1 MRMDLGERRL
11 ADEVLEDNDEIR
23 RYWAK
28 LTACLRSV
36 VNRNCAAHSA
46 PDFGAVFARGCSCN
60 VYFHTANACDCV
72 LHGATQWVLIDEL
85 NAQSARPSHA
95 SKHTKLL
102 LAEKPLTSLNCADSM
117 W

>member
-36 VNRNCAAHSA
+36 VNRNGAAHSA

-85 NAQSARPSHA
+85 NAQTSRRIHT
-95 SKHTKLL
+95 SKRMKLL
-102 LAEKPLTSLNCADSM
+102 LAENPFTSSNLTD
-117 W
+117 